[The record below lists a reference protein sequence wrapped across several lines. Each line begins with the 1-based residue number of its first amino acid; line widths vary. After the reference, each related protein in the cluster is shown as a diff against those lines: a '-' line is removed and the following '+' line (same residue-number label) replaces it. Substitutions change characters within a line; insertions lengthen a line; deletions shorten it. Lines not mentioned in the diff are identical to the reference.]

1 MDTKVMVYY
10 YTKAG
15 IKLGKLNCVI
25 GQEDHVL
32 TPEELERDP
41 YKKELYKD
49 TLLWEGAEPL
59 MAGYPL
65 EDENKSGYV
74 RLATR
79 VELVNMGLDSLH
91 QGEIIQNG
99 AIVTVPRPNNYAT
112 WKINQ
117 WVTDFDHLPDGVKII
132 DRDKQIVDIVPS
144 PNSYAVWNKATQTW
158 DTDKEKL
165 QDGEKLL
172 ENGSIEHVERPMDDK
187 AHKWTWDKVQYIWV
201 NSISPDELKANYH
214 EIVSQLKSQ
223 CVDEGFVYKGY
234 QQKCRVLDITW
245 LQCREKETF
254 EEAFKNNQI
263 DDKYNLLVPREKL
276 KKVAWVFDHNEVLL
290 LDFIDFHEM
299 FGFGASFTQA
309 AYVAEETL
317 KSMTDFNIDITID
330 DFRLATQQFTKVPVY
345 GVPQSQTLMLNKR
358 RGKRSLDNNNELQ
371 PGHYTN
377 PGHKLGLNGA
387 DVMLAGHFGVTL
399 EEYKAG
405 KENAQNN
412 E

>member
-1 MDTKVMVYY
+1 MDTKITVYY
-10 YTKAG
+10 YAKAG
-15 IKLGKLNCVI
+15 INLGKLNCVV

-32 TPEELERDP
+32 TPEELEQDS

-65 EDENKSGYV
+65 EDENKPGYI

-79 VELVNMGLDSLH
+79 VELVNMGLDKLNP
-91 QGEIIQNG
+91 GEIIKNG
-99 AIVTVPRPNNYAT
+99 VIVTIEKPNDFAE

-117 WVTDFDHLPDGVKII
+117 WVTDFDHIPDGYKVEDI
-132 DRDKQIVDIVPS
+132 DKQLLSYIAQ
-144 PNSYAVWNKATQTW
+144 PNSYAKW
-158 DTDKEKL
+158 DKMSQSWKTNVEDL
-165 QDGEKLL
+165 GDGEKL
-172 ENGSIEHVERPMDDK
+172 NPDQSIEIIERPVDDK
-187 AHKWTWDKVQYIWV
+187 AHKWAWTKVTFTWENI
-201 NSISPDELKANYH
+201 ISPEELKANYH
-214 EIVSQLKSQ
+214 EIVSRLKTQ

-254 EEAFKNNQI
+254 EEAFKTNQI
-263 DDKYNLLVPREKL
+263 DDKYNLLVPREQL

-290 LDFIDFHEM
+290 LDFVDFHEM

-317 KSMTDFNIDITID
+317 KSMEDFNIDITID
-330 DFRLATQQFTKVPVY
+330 DFRITTQKYTKVPVY
-345 GVPQSQTLMLNKR
+345 GVPQSQALSLRRRRKR
-358 RGKRSLDNNNELQ
+358 DLTEHELQ

-377 PGHKLGLNGA
+377 PGHQLGLTGA
-387 DVMLAGHFGVTL
+387 DVMLANFYGVSL
-399 EEYKAG
+399 EEYKEE
-405 KENAQNN
+405 KDKSNQ
-412 E
+412 